1 MQEVE
6 QVSIVNT
13 GVLHTENGLAG
24 FPVGQ
29 RF

>member
-24 FPVGQ
+24 FQSGSV
-29 RF
+29 F